1 VTPRQLRWV
10 LIVVGGLALAR
21 GGASIFSRP
30 EQEVLHSAYTLPP
43 TCLSS
48 GCITIYTLTVG
59 NTGSEDQEQVRV
71 RLHAAALQ
79 TAILPLTVRTFGKV
93 ERPFA
98 LSEEAGVRTYALGRL
113 RPGDRVE
120 LSFALRTASP
130 AAAPPWDAILAGVE
144 PAHGTARA
152 GDPAAVSLGR
162 LLYAVF
168 GVRWW

>member
-1 VTPRQLRWV
+1 M
-10 LIVVGGLALAR
+10 LIVIGGLALAR

-30 EQEVLHSAYTLPP
+30 EQEVLYAAYTLPP

-59 NTGSEDQEQVRV
+59 NTGTEDQEQVRV
-71 RLHAAALQ
+71 RLHASGLQ
-79 TAILPLTVRTFGKV
+79 AAILPPTVRTFGKV

-98 LSEEAGVRTYALGRL
+98 MSEDAGVRTYALGRL

-130 AAAPPWDAILAGVE
+130 AAPSWDAILAGVD
-144 PAHGTARA
+144 PARGTARA
-152 GDPAAVSLGR
+152 GDPAAISLGR